1 MRKGGIIMKRLSQQ
15 ELPQHVTI
23 LGWLYLV
30 GYAFFLLIGAFVF
43 TLLTSIGA
51 VSGDEQAMMV
61 LSLVGTSVG
70 GLLVALAVPGMAA
83 GFGLLAR
90 KVWGRYLAIVVAIL
104 GLINFPIGTLIGVYT
119 LWVLMQEDATASF
132 AAPQLS

>member
-1 MRKGGIIMKRLSQQ
+1 MKQLSQQ
-15 ELPQHVTI
+15 EIHQHITI

-30 GYAFFLLIGAFVF
+30 GYAVFLLIGAFVF

-51 VSGDEQAMMV
+51 VSGDEQAMLI

-70 GLLVALAVPGMAA
+70 ALLVVLAIPGMAA
-83 GFGLLAR
+83 GFGLLAH

-104 GLINFPIGTLIGVYT
+104 GLVNFPIGTLIGVYT
-119 LWVLMQEDATASF
+119 LWVLMQENATLYF
-132 AAPQLS
+132 AAASLSTG

>member
-1 MRKGGIIMKRLSQQ
+1 MMKRLSQQ
-15 ELPQHVTI
+15 ELQQHITI

-51 VSGDEQAMMV
+51 VSGDEQAMMI

-70 GLLVALAVPGMAA
+70 ALLVALAIPGMAA
-83 GFGLLAR
+83 GFGLLAH
-90 KVWGRYLAIVVAIL
+90 KTWGRYLAIVVAIL
-104 GLINFPIGTLIGVYT
+104 GLINFPIGTLVGVYT
-119 LWVLMQEDATASF
+119 LWVLMQEDTTAYF
-132 AAPQLS
+132 VAPQGS

>member
-1 MRKGGIIMKRLSQQ
+1 MKRLSPQ
-15 ELPQHVTI
+15 ELQQHITI

-51 VSGDEQAMMV
+51 VSGDEQAMMI

-83 GFGLLAR
+83 GFGLLAH
-90 KVWGRYLAIVVAIL
+90 KTWGRYLAIVVAIL

-119 LWVLMQEDATASF
+119 LWVLLQEETTAYF
-132 AAPQLS
+132 VAPQAS